1 MQYYFDKEEH
11 NINTDLP
18 LGSSKTNTR
27 PHKHTN
33 KSVKIAIKE
42 SISRQKDVDDQFQHA
57 GGALG
62 VKSTLKFPKSRQEVN
77 FQRMAQ

>member
-1 MQYYFDKEEH
+1 MDFHRVIIFVEKPDKPDKEEH

-18 LGSSKTNTR
+18 IWSSKTNTR

-42 SISRQKDVDDQFQHA
+42 SISRQKGVDD
-57 GGALG
+57 
-62 VKSTLKFPKSRQEVN
+62 
-77 FQRMAQ
+77 